1 MSDAILD
8 AVTAAVFRAHFTRDF
23 KYLPTYSE
31 TTTYFLGDQVWYL
44 TNFYE
49 CIVTSSLDVLPTNVT
64 NWKVVNLSQ
73 ANYVL
78 DTDIDKALVQ
88 ALGFTNPEI
97 FEDDTIKKDAFLYCT
112 AHYLVMDI
120 RMAESG
126 LDSRGEGAVSSKGV
140 GGVSVSFTLSESL
153 AKDPQWNYFTQTAYG
168 QKYLSYVIP
177 RVSAFANLAAG
188 ATRP

>member
-8 AVTAAVFRAHFTRDF
+8 AITAADFRAYFTRDF
-23 KYLPTYSE
+23 KYLPTYDD

-49 CIVTSSLDVLPTNVT
+49 CIVASSLGVLPTNIV
-64 NWKVVNLSQ
+64 NWKAVNLSQ
-73 ANYVL
+73 ADYVL
-78 DTDIDKALVQ
+78 DADIDKALAQ

-97 FEDDTIKKDAFLYCT
+97 FESDTIKEDAFLYCT

-126 LDSRGEGAVSSKGV
+126 LDSRAEGVVSSKNV
-140 GGVSVSFTLSESL
+140 GSVSVSYALPLAFTN
-153 AKDPQWNYFTQTAYG
+153 DPTWNYFAQTEYG
-168 QKYLSYVIP
+168 KKYLSYVIP
-177 RVSAFANLAAG
+177 RVTGLPGIAVGDTG
-188 ATRP
+188 A